1 MTSYAGKHRAPAKHK
16 SRGRAAFLG
25 RPPQETT
32 ASDVVAPAG
41 GKRAAR
47 PAPVSFSSTAPAPV
61 PPPSPSYSA
70 PVLQPVVVRDVELD
84 AVTLDAVEV
93 SAVAK
98 PSTGAATTVGAPN
111 VDVAPTTATS
121 ATLTSA
127 TVTSATVTSAPVE
140 PGANLAADLTAGLTA
155 GLTADA
161 ETTEGRGFRLSP
173 AFAAVTA
180 ASIGVT
186 GAVGAGVVLSNS
198 HPDATNTLVLSDLNV
213 RGALTAKRVATL
225 KPSSSA
231 TPRFTTRTVTAT
243 PTATP
248 TSTPTATET
257 PVPATGADVLD
268 RTAVERERAQERASR
283 NRARLELG
291 SPKEVAARLV
301 AARGWSDTQFDCLV
315 TIWNHESSWDYRAT
329 NPSSGAYGIPQA
341 LPGSKMASAGSDWRT
356 NPTTQIKWGLSYI
369 ESRYSTPCGAWSFW
383 QSHNYY

>member
-1 MTSYAGKHRAPAKHK
+1 MQLGLAWGAAAIREGRLEACVTSYAGKHRAPAKHK

-47 PAPVSFSSTAPAPV
+47 PAPVSFSSTPPAPV

-70 PVLQPVVVRDVELD
+70 PVLQPVVVRDVDLD
-84 AVTLDAVEV
+84 
-93 SAVAK
+93 AVAK
-98 PSTGAATTVGAPN
+98 PPTGAATTVGAPS
-111 VDVAPTTATS
+111 VDVAPTT
-121 ATLTSA
+121 
-127 TVTSATVTSAPVE
+127 VTSTPLE
-140 PGANLAADLTAGLTA
+140 PGANLAADLTT

-161 ETTEGRGFRLSP
+161 ETAEGRGFRLSP

-198 HPDATNTLVLSDLNV
+198 HPDSTNTLVLSDLNV

-283 NRARLELG
+283 DRARLELG

-315 TIWNHESSWDYRAT
+315 TMWTHESSWDYRAT
-329 NPSSGAYGIPQA
+329 NPSSGAYGIPQS
-341 LPGSKMASAGSDWRT
+341 LPGSKMAAYGSDWRT
-356 NPTTQIKWGLSYI
+356 NPTTQIKWGLAYI

>member
-16 SRGRAAFLG
+16 SRGRPAFLG
-25 RPPQETT
+25 RPAQETT
-32 ASDVVAPAG
+32 SDVVAPTG

-47 PAPVSFSSTAPAPV
+47 PAPVSFSSTPPAPV

-70 PVLQPVVVRDVELD
+70 PVLQPVVVRDVELNAVRAD
-84 AVTLDAVEV
+84 AVEVGAVTLDAVA
-93 SAVAK
+93 S
-98 PSTGAATTVGAPN
+98 PSTGAATTVGAPR
-111 VDVAPTTATS
+111 VDVAPTT
-121 ATLTSA
+121 LTS
-127 TVTSATVTSAPVE
+127 TPLE
-140 PGANLAADLTAGLTA
+140 PGANLAADPTSGLTA
-155 GLTADA
+155 DLTTGLAADA

-198 HPDATNTLVLSDLNV
+198 HPDSTNTLVLSDLNV

-243 PTATP
+243 PTTTP

-283 NRARLELG
+283 DRARLELG

-315 TIWNHESSWDYRAT
+315 TMWTRESSWDYRAT

-341 LPGSKMASAGSDWRT
+341 LPGSKMAAYGSDWRT

-369 ESRYSTPCGAWSFW
+369 ESRYGTPCGAWSFW